1 MQSTD
6 QLSPVSPREALA
18 TGMTLALHARNRPGD
33 AAVLSPHGDRTLGEL
48 NAAANRLARALRA
61 RGLRAGDAVAL
72 VCSNRPEFLE
82 VYYACLRSG
91 LRLTPINWHLGGEEI
106 AYIVSDCEA
115 RALVADARFAGSLHD
130 AVGRLDGAAPV
141 RLAVAGDLDGF
152 EDYAGALA
160 GEAPDDLDDP
170 VVGTQMLYTSGT
182 TGRPK
187 GVHRK
192 RAAGRALG
200 EVGRRVVHK
209 PGEDLNLC
217 TGPLYHAAPL
227 AFSMSI
233 PLLYGVGVVLM
244 DGWDAREALRLI
256 ERHRVSHTHMV
267 PTMFHRMLALP
278 EEVRA
283 AHDLAS
289 LRVVL
294 HGAAPC
300 PVDVK
305 RALIEWL
312 GPVVFEY
319 YAATEG
325 WGAFIT
331 PEEWLAHPGS
341 VGVPEPGQVQVRDE
355 EGRPLGPG
363 EIGLLYLKAPE
374 DDTRFEYFKDGAK
387 TGGAYDEAGAYFTLG
402 DMGYLDEDGY
412 LYLADRSADVII
424 SGGVNIYPAEVD
436 AALLTHPAVA
446 DACCVGAPND
456 EWGEEVRAVV
466 QLEAGVAPDQA
477 IAAELVEH
485 CRARLAHYKC
495 PRRVEFAESLPRLD
509 SGKIQRRKLRDRY
522 WEGRAKRI

>member
-1 MQSTD
+1 MQRTD
-6 QLSPVSPREALA
+6 LSPKEALA
-18 TGMTLALHARNRPGD
+18 TGMMLAVHARARPD
-33 AAVLSPHGDRTLGEL
+33 HAAVVSPHGDRTLGEL
-48 NAAANRLARALRA
+48 NARANQLARALRA
-61 RGLRAGDAVAL
+61 SGLAAGDAVAL
-72 VCSNRPEFLE
+72 VCANRPEFIE
-82 VYYACLRSG
+82 TFYACSRAG
-91 LRLTPINWHLGGEEI
+91 LRLTPINWHLGGDEI
-106 AYIVSDCEA
+106 AYIVENCEA
-115 RALVADARFAGSLHD
+115 KALIADARFTEPVHD
-130 AVGRLDGAAPV
+130 AVAHLNGSAPV
-141 RLAVAGDLDGF
+141 RLAT
-152 EDYAGALA
+152 AGAIAGFDDYDACLA
-160 GEAPDDLDDP
+160 EEEPDDLSDP

-187 GVHRK
+187 GVHRT
-192 RAAGRALG
+192 RTGTRALG
-200 EVGRRVVHK
+200 EVGKRVVHK
-209 PGEDLNLC
+209 PGADLNLC

-244 DGWDAREALRLI
+244 DGWDAAEALRLI

-278 EEVRA
+278 EEERA
-283 AHDLAS
+283 ACDLSS

-341 VGVPEPGQVQVRDE
+341 VGVPDPGQVQVRAEDGTPVE
-355 EGRPLGPG
+355 PG
-363 EIGLLYLKAPE
+363 EIGLLYLKAP
-374 DDTRFEYFKDGAK
+374 DDETRFQYFKDGGK
-387 TGGAYDEAGAYFTLG
+387 TEGAYDAAGQYFTLG

-436 AALLTHPAVA
+436 AVLLTHPAVA
-446 DACCVGAPND
+446 DACCVGIPND
-456 EWGEEVRAVV
+456 EWGGEVRAIV
-466 QLEAGVAPDQA
+466 QLKDGVAPDDA
-477 IAAELVEH
+477 LAAELVEH
-485 CRARLAHYKC
+485 CRVHLAHYKC
-495 PRRVEFAESLPRLD
+495 PRAVEFAESLPRLD

-522 WEGRAKRI
+522 WQGRGKRI

>member
-1 MQSTD
+1 
-6 QLSPVSPREALA
+6 V
-18 TGMTLALHARNRPGD
+18 GD
-33 AAVLSPHGDRTLGEL
+33 AA
-48 NAAANRLARALRA
+48 
-61 RGLRAGDAVAL
+61 
-72 VCSNRPEFLE
+72 
-82 VYYACLRSG
+82 
-91 LRLTPINWHLGGEEI
+91 
-106 AYIVSDCEA
+106 
-115 RALVADARFAGSLHD
+115 
-130 AVGRLDGAAPV
+130 GRIDGAAPV
-141 RLAVAGDLDGF
+141 RLAL
-152 EDYAGALA
+152 AGAIEGFDDYEGCVEA
-160 GEAPDDLDDP
+160 QAPDDLPDP
-170 VVGTQMLYTSGT
+170 VAGTQMLYTSGT

-192 RAAGRALG
+192 RTGVRALG
-200 EVGRRVVHK
+200 EVGKRVVHR

-233 PLLYGVGVVLM
+233 PLAFGVGVVLM

-283 AHDLAS
+283 GHDLSS

-300 PVDVK
+300 PVAVK
-305 RALIEWL
+305 RALLDWL

-331 PEEWLAHPGS
+331 PEEWLEHPGS
-341 VGVPEPGQVQVRDE
+341 VGVPDPGQVQIRDE
-355 EGRPLGPG
+355 QGNPVASG
-363 EIGLLYLKAPE
+363 EIGLLYLRAP
-374 DDTRFEYFKDGAK
+374 DDGTRFEYFKDGSK
-387 TGGAYDEAGAYFTLG
+387 TGGAYDEAGEYFTLG
-402 DMGYLDEDGY
+402 DMGYLDDDGY

-424 SGGVNIYPAEVD
+424 SGGVNVYPAEVD
-436 AALLTHPAVA
+436 AVLLAHPAVA

-466 QLEAGVAPDQA
+466 QLEVGVVPDDA
-477 IAAELVEH
+477 LARELLEH
-485 CRARLAHYKC
+485 CRSHLAHYKC
-495 PRRVEFAESLPRLD
+495 PRSVEFAASLPRLD

-522 WEGRAKRI
+522 WEGRATRI